1 MVASLVASGA
11 PVVSSG
17 RGERGKMDAP
27 QTGPGAVEERPSG
40 DGGGG
45 QLKRAVGPAFLL
57 FFIVGDM
64 IGGGIYAL
72 VGTVG
77 AVTGGAIWTAFL
89 AAMVLALFTAFAYAE
104 LVTKY
109 PQAGGAASYVNRA
122 FKIPFLSFM
131 VAFAVV
137 LSGITSAAALSI
149 AFAESYL
156 SQFIA
161 VPVVLGALVLVV
173 LVSLLNFRGIS
184 ESVKV
189 NMLFTSIEVFGLL
202 LIVVV
207 GVAAVGAGEGDIGRA
222 FEFKAGVNPALAVA
236 GGAALAFYALVGF
249 EDSVNLAEE
258 AQDPVRTYPRVLFI
272 GLLLAGTIYLLVTI
286 VASMAV
292 PTGPLTDPEAETTA
306 LLQAA
311 QAGPLGL
318 PAGLFAL
325 IGLFAL
331 SNGVLLNLIMGS
343 RLIYGM
349 ADQGVMPRVF
359 SRVHPT
365 RRTPWVAIVFIAILA
380 AGLISTGDVASLAS
394 ATVVLLLLVFITVN
408 IAVLVLKRDRV
419 EHEHF
424 KAPAVIPVLGIIV
437 CIGLLTQT
445 ADKATTFRT
454 VGILLV
460 IGAVFYVINYFVKK
474 SLDREP
480 PSAEPHGTT
489 GG

>member
-1 MVASLVASGA
+1 
-11 PVVSSG
+11 
-17 RGERGKMDAP
+17 MDVP
-27 QTGPGAVEERPSG
+27 RTEPGAAG
-40 DGGGG
+40 DQAGG

-72 VGTVG
+72 VGDVG
-77 AVTGGAIWTAFL
+77 AITGGAIWTAFL
-89 AAMVLALFTAFAYAE
+89 VAMILAVFTAFAYAE

-109 PQAGGAASYVNRA
+109 PQAGGAASYVHRA
-122 FKIPFLSFM
+122 FQVPFLSFM

-137 LSGITSAAALSI
+137 LSGITSASALSL
-149 AFAESYL
+149 AFAGDYL
-156 SQFIA
+156 SQFVTLPA
-161 VPVVLGALVLVV
+161 VLVAVVLVV

-189 NMLFTSIEVFGLL
+189 NMLFTSIEVLGLL

-207 GVAAVGAGEGDIGRA
+207 GLAAVGAGDGDPARA
-222 FEFKAGVNPALAVA
+222 FEFKSGGSPALAIL

-258 AQDPVRTYPRVLFI
+258 AEDPVRTFPKVLFI
-272 GLLLAGTIYLLVTI
+272 GLFLAGTIYLLVTI

-292 PTGPLTDPEAETTA
+292 PTGSLTDPEAETTA

-331 SNGVLLNLIMGS
+331 SNGVLLNMIMAS

-349 ADQGVMPRVF
+349 ANQGVMPRLF

-365 RRTPWVAIVFIAILA
+365 RRTPWVAIVFITLLAI
-380 AGLISTGDVASLAS
+380 GLISTGDVASLAS
-394 ATVVLLLLVFITVN
+394 ATVVLILLVFITVN
-408 IAVLVLKRDRV
+408 VAVLVLKRDRV
-419 EHEHF
+419 DHEHF
-424 KAPAVIPVLGIIV
+424 KAPSFIPVLGIIV
-437 CIGLLTQT
+437 CFGLLTQQ
-445 ADKATTFRT
+445 AGGTFRT

-460 IGAVFYVINYFVKK
+460 VGALFYLVNYFVKK
-474 SLDREP
+474 SLDRET
-480 PSAEPHGTT
+480 PHA
-489 GG
+489 

>member
-1 MVASLVASGA
+1 M
-11 PVVSSG
+11 
-17 RGERGKMDAP
+17 MDAP
-27 QTGPGAVEERPSG
+27 RTGPGAVEERHSG
-40 DGGGG
+40 DGAGG

-72 VGTVG
+72 VGVVG
-77 AVTGGAIWTAFL
+77 AQTGGAIWTAFL
-89 AAMVLALFTAFAYAE
+89 VAMILALFTAFAYAE

-122 FKIPFLSFM
+122 FKIPFVSFM

-156 SQFIA
+156 SQFVE
-161 VPVVLGALVLVV
+161 VPVVLGALVLVA

-207 GVAAVGAGEGDIGRA
+207 GLAAIGVGEGDPSRA
-222 FEFKAGVNPALAVA
+222 FEFKSGVNPAYAIL

-258 AQDPVRTYPRVLFI
+258 AQDPVRTFPKVLFI
-272 GLLLAGTIYLLVTI
+272 GLLLAGTIYLMVTI

-292 PTGPLTDPEAETTA
+292 PTGPLTEVEPETTA
-306 LLQAA
+306 LLQVA
-311 QAGPLGL
+311 QVGPLGL
-318 PAGLFAL
+318 PTGLFAL

-359 SRVHPT
+359 SRIHPT

-380 AGLISTGDVASLAS
+380 AGLISTGDVSSLAS

-408 IAVLVLKRDRV
+408 TAVLVLKRDAV
-419 EHEHF
+419 DHEHF
-424 KAPAVIPVLGIIV
+424 KAPSFIPVLGIIV
-437 CIGLLTQT
+437 CVGLLTQVP
-445 ADKATTFRT
+445 DKAVTFPT
-454 VGILLV
+454 VGILLAV
-460 IGAVFYVINYFVKK
+460 GVVFYVVNYFVKR

-480 PSAEPHGTT
+480 PSADPDGSQSNTEG
-489 GG
+489 